1 MSEPRPSVSTASVAV
16 AAAAARLDRLLRT
29 WSSVWLGTVRSDG
42 APHVVPIWFSWDAE
56 RAFIASK
63 PNAMKVRNARA
74 NARVTLAVGEPDDD
88 FDVGLIEGLAHLP
101 DRPAREIMPP
111 DHLDRYRGRLA
122 AAGLAPDDYWATYS
136 QAIVVT
142 PTRFLSWHG
151 RTEPRSASPAFGQP
165 TAA

>member
-29 WSSVWLGTVRSDG
+29 SSSVWLGTVRSDG
-42 APHVVPIWFSWDAE
+42 APHVVPIWFSWDGE

-63 PNAMKVRNARA
+63 PNALKVRNARA

-88 FDVGLIEGLAHLP
+88 FDVGLIEGLADLP

-111 DHLDRYRGRLA
+111 HHLDRYRARLA

-142 PTRFLSWHG
+142 PTRFLPWHG
-151 RTEPRSASPAFGQP
+151 RTEPRSASPEFGQP